1 MEWKFQRTQKNQ
13 KTTRKYQLPTVTQ
26 TITVEI
32 GTNSLSKSEDKVD
45 RLPAHLS
52 DFFCP
57 KDNHFSSHYFV
68 KKHAF

>member
-1 MEWKFQRTQKNQ
+1 MEWIFQRTQKNQ
-13 KTTRKYQLPTVTQ
+13 KTTQKYQLPPVTQ

-52 DFFCP
+52 GFFSVR
-57 KDNHFSSHYFV
+57 KTTIFL
-68 KKHAF
+68 ATIL